1 MIPELGV
8 FFLIL
13 SLSLVLIQISSLL
26 IGVLS
31 DSIIWVNLGKRALYI
46 HALAVVV
53 SFVLLSYCFAS
64 NDFTVKYVSMNSNT
78 LLPLQYRLSAVWG
91 AHEGSLLLWIMILS
105 IWIVA
110 FALFSS
116 SLPTKFVAW
125 TLIFAGII
133 SLGFLLF
140 CLFTSN
146 PFIRQIPPPANGAD
160 LNPLL
165 QDFGLII
172 HPPMLYMGYVGF
184 AISFCCA
191 LASLM
196 LKEYTNQWAVWARK
210 WTLLAWAFLTMGIA
224 LGSWWAYYE
233 LGWGGWWFW
242 DPVENASLMPW
253 LVGTALIHSLNATA
267 KRGVFAGWSLLLAIS
282 AFGLSLL
289 GTFLVRS
296 GVLTSVHAFATDPAR
311 GIFILLFIVIVV
323 GGAFLIYGLKASQI
337 DDKGYAFA
345 SRESYLLLNSVV
357 LSVVTAT
364 ILLGTLYPLAIDALN
379 LGKISVGPPYFN
391 AVVIPIM
398 APLMIFLGIAPLA
411 RWHHDNWTT
420 TAKKLKFPLL
430 GTILFS
436 LAILLMLIENVTIM
450 AVIGIVLSLWVVAAS
465 LATLVSKENRVSV
478 KRLDGVIIGRTI
490 SHIGFGLCVIGITL
504 VSYYESTSHLKMKVG
519 DEALLSDYSFKFAS
533 LNNVKGPNYEGVKAT
548 FEVTNNKETYQVQI
562 PAEKRFYNTRGM
574 TMTEAGIDAGL
585 LKDIYISLG
594 EKIGA
599 EAWSVRLNI
608 KPFVRFIWLGAI
620 FMAVGGLVAMTIT
633 PNRVKS

>member
-1 MIPELGV
+1 MIPELGA
-8 FFLIL
+8 FFLVL
-13 SLSLVLIQISSLL
+13 SLSLVLFQISSLL
-26 IGVLS
+26 IGALS
-31 DSIIWVNLGKRALYI
+31 DSAIWINLGRRALYA
-46 HALAVVV
+46 HAVAIII
-53 SFVLLSYCFAS
+53 SFALLSYCFAT

-110 FALFSS
+110 FSLFSS
-116 SLPTKFVAW
+116 SLPKKFVAW

-133 SLGFLLF
+133 SLGFILF
-140 CLFTSN
+140 CIFTSN

-196 LKEYTNQWAVWARK
+196 LKEYTNQWAVWAK
-210 WTLLAWAFLTMGIA
+210 NWTLLAWSFLTMGIA

-267 KRGVFAGWSLLLAIS
+267 KREVFSGWSLLLAIS

-337 DDKGYAFA
+337 NDKGYAFA

-398 APLMIFLGIAPLA
+398 APLMIFLGIAPLT
-411 RWHHDNWTT
+411 RWHRDNWSATLH
-420 TAKKLKFPLL
+420 KLKLPLL
-430 GTILFS
+430 GTAIFS
-436 LAILLMLIENVTIM
+436 IALTLMLVKNLTIV
-450 AVIGIVLSLWVVAAS
+450 AVIGLVLSVWVIATS
-465 LATLVSKENRVSV
+465 LTTLLSKDNKISL
-478 KRLDGVIIGRTI
+478 KRFDGAILGRTI
-490 SHIGFGLCVIGITL
+490 AHIGFAICVIGITL
-504 VSYYESTSHLKMKVG
+504 VSYYESTSHLKMGVG
-519 DEALLSDYSFKFAS
+519 DEAQLSNYNFKFAS
-533 LNNVKGPNYEGVKAT
+533 LDNVKGPNYKGVQAI
-548 FEVTNNKETYQVQI
+548 FEVTNKGQKYQVQI
-562 PAEKRFYNTRGM
+562 PAEKRFYDTRGM

-594 EKIGA
+594 EEIGTD
-599 EAWSVRLNI
+599 AWSVRLNI

-620 FMAVGGLVAMTIT
+620 LMAIGGLVAMGVT
-633 PNRVKS
+633 PKRAKP

>member
-1 MIPELGV
+1 MIPELGA

-26 IGVLS
+26 IGVQS
-31 DSIIWVNLGKRALYI
+31 DSTIWITLGKRALYI
-46 HALAVVV
+46 QALAIIA
-53 SFVLLSYCFAS
+53 SFVILSYCFAS
-64 NDFTVKYVSMNSNT
+64 NDFTVKYVAMNSNT

-110 FALFSS
+110 FAFFSS
-116 SLPTKFVAW
+116 SLPRKFVAW

-146 PFIRQIPPPANGAD
+146 PFIRQIPPPSNGAD

-210 WTLLAWAFLTMGIA
+210 WTLLAWAFLTLGIA

-337 DDKGYAFA
+337 DDEGYKFA

-364 ILLGTLYPLAIDALN
+364 ILLGTLYPLAMDALN

-411 RWHHDNWTT
+411 KWRHDNWVSTL
-420 TAKKLKFPLL
+420 KKLKLPLL

-436 LAILLMLIENVTIM
+436 IAVLLMLVENLTIM
-450 AVIGIVLSLWVVAAS
+450 AVIGTVLSFWVIATS
-465 LATLVSKENRVSV
+465 LATLISKENRISV
-478 KRLDGVIIGRTI
+478 KRLDGAIIGRTI
-490 SHIGFGLCVIGITL
+490 AHIGFGLCVIGITL
-504 VSYYESTSHLKMKVG
+504 VSYYENTSHLKMEVG
-519 DEALLSDYSFKFAS
+519 DKTQLDEYSFKFAS
-533 LNNVKGPNYEGVKAT
+533 LDNVKGPNYEGVKAT
-548 FEVTNNKETYQVQI
+548 FEVTNNKETYQVSI

-599 EAWSVRLNI
+599 ESWSVRLNI

-620 FMAVGGLVAMTIT
+620 LMAAGGLIAMSIT
-633 PNRVKS
+633 SKRVKP

>member
-1 MIPELGV
+1 MIPELGA

-13 SLSLVLIQISSLL
+13 SLSLVLFQISSLL
-26 IGVLS
+26 IGTLS
-31 DSIIWVNLGKRALYI
+31 DSAVWISMGKTALYT
-46 HALAVVV
+46 HAAAIIV
-53 SFVLLSYCFAS
+53 SFILLSYCFAV

-110 FALFSS
+110 FAHFSS

-140 CLFTSN
+140 CIFTSN
-146 PFIRQIPPPANGAD
+146 PFIRQIPPPPNGAD

-196 LKEYTNQWAVWARK
+196 LEEYTNQWAVWAK
-210 WTLLAWAFLTMGIA
+210 NWTLLAWAFLTMGIA

-267 KRGVFAGWSLLLAIS
+267 KRGVFSGWSLLLAIS

-337 DDKGYAFA
+337 SDEGYAFA

-364 ILLGTLYPLAIDALN
+364 ILLGTLYPLAIDALD

-391 AVVIPIM
+391 SVVIPIM
-398 APLMIFLGIAPLA
+398 APLMVFLGIAPLT
-411 RWHHDNWTT
+411 RWRRDDWSATLH
-420 TAKKLKFPLL
+420 KLKLPLL
-430 GTILFS
+430 GTTLFS
-436 LAILLMLIENVTIM
+436 IAFILMLVENLTIM
-450 AVIGIVLSLWVVAAS
+450 AVIGIVLCVWVVATS
-465 LATLVSKENRVSV
+465 LTTFFSKDNKVAL
-478 KRLDGVIIGRTI
+478 KRFDRAIFGRTI
-490 SHIGFGLCVIGITL
+490 AHIGFAVCVIGITL
-504 VSYYESTSHLKMKVG
+504 VSHYESTSHLKMGVG
-519 DEALLSDYSFKFAS
+519 DETQLNNYNFKFAS
-533 LNNVKGPNYEGVKAT
+533 LDNVKGPNYKGVQAV
-548 FEVTNNKETYQVQI
+548 FEVTNKGQTYQVQI
-562 PAEKRFYNTRGM
+562 PAEKRFYDTRGM

-594 EKIGA
+594 EKIGT

-620 FMAVGGLVAMTIT
+620 LMAIGGVIAMSIT
-633 PNRVKS
+633 LKRAQS